1 MFILHTCLVIPDPY
15 LRICTECIFKL
26 KMHMSA
32 SESIKVVSIRYTY
45 YAATSKNLFTILEM
59 SAGVYL
65 MYLPVFLAKSTLTYL
80 S

>member
-1 MFILHTCLVIPDPY
+1 M
-15 LRICTECIFKL
+15 R
-26 KMHMSA
+26 MSA

-80 S
+80 QAKVKITQISFAEKKNLQ